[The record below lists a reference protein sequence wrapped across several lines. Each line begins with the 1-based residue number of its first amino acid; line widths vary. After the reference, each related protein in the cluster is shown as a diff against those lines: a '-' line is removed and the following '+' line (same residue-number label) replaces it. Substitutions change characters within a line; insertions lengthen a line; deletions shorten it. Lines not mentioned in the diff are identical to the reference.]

1 MKKLLTRFQNSIQ
14 TLIKFLL
21 YGGSMALFFFML
33 GIENRQVRVLSRTSV
48 IMGVMYVIMAF
59 ALTRI
64 YGSFDVGRRKNR
76 TIVLAMELTLF
87 FTAVGTYLVFLIMN
101 VNDANGRVFRLT
113 SIGFFLLSLV
123 LQAILVILMV
133 YIGNKFYLYVTP
145 EEHTTVII
153 ANVAEKANIER
164 VIGSFRQR
172 YVIENIVRY
181 DDPDIK
187 KLVKESDAV
196 FFYDVPAGER
206 TELVNYCYK
215 HQINIY
221 LNPDISDIVEMTS
234 REMMFGDV
242 PFLAHEARKMT
253 FEQRIVKRLADI
265 GISAFF
271 LILLSPLFL
280 ISAALI
286 HAEDKGSIFF
296 RQKRATIHGR
306 VFEIYKFRTMKENVE
321 NFSAT
326 SGDDR
331 ITKIGRFLRKYRI
344 DELPQLLNIIR
355 GDMSL
360 VGPRPEMLENVSEY
374 EREMPEFRYRLRM
387 KAGLTGL
394 AQIVGRYNTSS
405 RDKLILDLM
414 YIENFSLL
422 LDIRLLFQTVLV
434 LFNADDS
441 TEGFSQDGDK
451 ENKC

>member
-1 MKKLLTRFQNSIQ
+1 M
-14 TLIKFLL
+14 
-21 YGGSMALFFFML
+21 
-33 GIENRQVRVLSRTSV
+33 
-48 IMGVMYVIMAF
+48 
-59 ALTRI
+59 
-64 YGSFDVGRRKNR
+64 
-76 TIVLAMELTLF
+76 
-87 FTAVGTYLVFLIMN
+87 
-101 VNDANGRVFRLT
+101 
-113 SIGFFLLSLV
+113 
-123 LQAILVILMV
+123 
-133 YIGNKFYLYVTP
+133 
-145 EEHTTVII
+145 
-153 ANVAEKANIER
+153 AEKANIER

-181 DDPDIK
+181 DDPNIK

-253 FEQRIVKRLADI
+253 FEQRIVKRLSDI

-286 HAEDKGSIFF
+286 HAEDKGSVFF

-331 ITKIGRFLRKYRI
+331 ITKIGHFLRKYRI

-387 KAGLTGL
+387 KAGLTGF

-422 LDIRLLFQTVLV
+422 LDVRLLFQTVLV

-451 ENKC
+451 EN